1 MKQAPVVEEHPAGA
15 RKLGRPARVD
25 KALEATDGIRAHDKS
40 AVSGVAQVDEDTN
53 RSLKVRRAG
62 VGHEASELRGGVG
75 DVDARHIRKPKE
87 PADDG
92 HVRIAKLGHLVVLDG
107 AENGLIGGRELEAF
121 LNRRVEVA
129 RARAIEVRLE
139 LRDEV
144 GGVEALRQG
153 QRTSSAV
160 ASDRGVEDPLE
171 LALVLGREASRDV
184 GNKART

>member
-1 MKQAPVVEEHPAGA
+1 MVAMYA
-15 RKLGRPARVD
+15 
-25 KALEATDGIRAHDKS
+25 S
-40 AVSGVAQVDEDTN
+40 A
-53 RSLKVRRAG
+53 
-62 VGHEASELRGGVG
+62 
-75 DVDARHIRKPKE
+75 
-87 PADDG
+87 
-92 HVRIAKLGHLVVLDG
+92 IAKLGHLVVLDG

-171 LALVLGREASRDV
+171 LALVLGRRASRDV